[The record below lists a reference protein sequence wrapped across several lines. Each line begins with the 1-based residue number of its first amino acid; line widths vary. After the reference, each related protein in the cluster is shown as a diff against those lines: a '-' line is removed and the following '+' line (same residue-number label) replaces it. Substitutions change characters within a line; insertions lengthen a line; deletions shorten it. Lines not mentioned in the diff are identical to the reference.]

1 MFGGGDDAVVVGFII
16 PRKLSLFQNPP
27 SRPLACAIMDLVVEF
42 IQSHMMK
49 QFPMELYVMALA
61 VAQRLLCYEKR
72 FPMND

>member
-1 MFGGGDDAVVVGFII
+1 
-16 PRKLSLFQNPP
+16 
-27 SRPLACAIMDLVVEF
+27 MDLVVEF

-72 FPMND
+72 YPIDN